1 MNALP
6 APGALAGI
14 IVADLTQAL
23 AGPYLG
29 MLLGDL
35 GADVIKVER
44 PDGGDQ
50 SRGWGPPFAGG
61 ESTYYLSVNRNKRSM
76 TCNFKS
82 AGGLEALRRL
92 VERADVL
99 LINER
104 RRAARKQMGV
114 DYETLAQ
121 ANPRLVYCLITGF
134 GSTGPYADRAG
145 YDIIAQGM
153 AGLMP
158 ITGEGDGAPMRY
170 PASIADLAT
179 ALYGLGSTLAALL
192 VRERTGRGQFI
203 DLSLVESQ
211 AWWGMTQAVAYLYS
225 GKAPGR
231 LGNDHPFIVPYG
243 VFKAQDGYLI
253 IGCATES
260 LWQKLCDLLGMAE
273 TANDPRYRLNR
284 ERVMRRNEVRAL
296 IEARL
301 ASRPAQEWWRILD
314 AAGVPSG
321 PIYDIPQMLADEHM
335 RARGFVVE
343 QPHPT
348 AGSVRT
354 LASPLHLSETPASLR
369 MAPPLLGQHT
379 DEVLAELDYS
389 PQEIANLRAQGAV

>member
-1 MNALP
+1 MDAT
-6 APGALAGI
+6 PGALSGI
-14 IVADLTQAL
+14 VVADLTQAL

-61 ESTYYLSVNRNKRSM
+61 ESTYYLSVNRNKRSL

-82 AGGLEALRRL
+82 PQGLEALRRL
-92 VERADVL
+92 AERADVL

-104 RRAARKQMGV
+104 RRATRQQMGV

-121 ANPRLVYCLITGF
+121 RNPRLVYCLITGF
-134 GSTGPYADRAG
+134 GSSGPYADRAG

-158 ITGEGDGAPMRY
+158 ITGEGEGAPMRY

-179 ALYGLGSTLAALL
+179 ALYGLGSTLAALYA
-192 VRERTGRGQFI
+192 RERTGRGQFI

-225 GKAPGR
+225 GIAPGK

-260 LWQKLCDLLGMAE
+260 LWQRLCDVLDLGDA
-273 TANDPRYRLNR
+273 AHDPRSRLTR
-284 ERVMRRNEVRAL
+284 ERGIRRAEVRAL
-296 IEARL
+296 REERL
-301 ASRPAQEWWRILD
+301 ASRPADTWWRLLD
-314 AAGVPSG
+314 AAGIPSG

-348 AGSVRT
+348 AGTLRT

-369 MAPPLLGQHT
+369 LAPPLLGQHT
-379 DEVLAELDYS
+379 AEVLAELGYS
-389 PQEIANLRAQGAV
+389 EDEIAALREKGAV